1 MKNGLV
7 WWVSVLGIVTFVV
20 AIFTSHRWQILASS
34 HYYGGVVGVTLGVWA
49 LVFAFYTRQFWPDMG
64 WKAFW
69 ITQLMVA
76 IGIGYGLELGFRLVN
91 CALDSSPP
99 LRETL
104 TILDYK
110 QYKAERSVLVQP
122 SFVGARINVFV
133 PRKVYETFIRESIA
147 VRGGMAAELTYQ
159 AGRLGVPWCG
169 ADAIQ
174 PKR

>member
-1 MKNGLV
+1 
-7 WWVSVLGIVTFVV
+7 
-20 AIFTSHRWQILASS
+20 
-34 HYYGGVVGVTLGVWA
+34 
-49 LVFAFYTRQFWPDMG
+49 MG

-99 LRETL
+99 LRENL

-122 SFVGARINVFV
+122 SFVGARINLFV
-133 PRKVYETFIRESIA
+133 PRKVYETFIGERVA
-147 VRGGMAAELTYQ
+147 AAELTYH